1 MGVSVIWFGGVSL
14 ARRLSGMLSAGLH
27 FDHSIINDPNL
38 ILGQIILL
46 IREAMLALL
55 PLISGVVLVAIISP
69 VMLGLVFS
77 GKSAAEVFQTQ
88 PATGH
93 QTDVLGTDWRGVA

>member
-1 MGVSVIWFGGVSL
+1 M
-14 ARRLSGMLSAGLH
+14 LSGLAVWRWPVDCRACSPGLH

-69 VMLGLVFS
+69 VMLGA
-77 GKSAAEVFQTQ
+77 GI
-88 PATGH
+88 
-93 QTDVLGTDWRGVA
+93 

>member
-1 MGVSVIWFGGVSL
+1 
-14 ARRLSGMLSAGLH
+14 
-27 FDHSIINDPNL
+27 
-38 ILGQIILL
+38 
-46 IREAMLALL
+46 MLALL

-77 GKSAAEVFQTQ
+77 GKSLAAEVFQTQ

-93 QTDVLGTDWRGVA
+93 